1 VTKIHHTHPATPTD
15 LLMQNIT
22 PFPTQFA
29 EVKEMQEQ
37 DNMTAVI
44 NVWTKLMSMEF
55 ALRDQM
61 NEGRN
66 QTEIK
71 LQTQRKIIST
81 GADLGVF
88 YGRH

>member
-1 VTKIHHTHPATPTD
+1 MIKIHHTHPATPTD

-44 NVWTKLMSMEF
+44 NV
-55 ALRDQM
+55 
-61 NEGRN
+61 
-66 QTEIK
+66 
-71 LQTQRKIIST
+71 
-81 GADLGVF
+81 
-88 YGRH
+88 

>member
-1 VTKIHHTHPATPTD
+1 
-15 LLMQNIT
+15 
-22 PFPTQFA
+22 
-29 EVKEMQEQ
+29 
-37 DNMTAVI
+37 
-44 NVWTKLMSMEF
+44 MSELMEF

-81 GADLGVF
+81 GAGLGVF
-88 YGRH
+88 FGRH

>member
-1 VTKIHHTHPATPTD
+1 
-15 LLMQNIT
+15 
-22 PFPTQFA
+22 
-29 EVKEMQEQ
+29 
-37 DNMTAVI
+37 
-44 NVWTKLMSMEF
+44 MSMEF

>member
-1 VTKIHHTHPATPTD
+1 
-15 LLMQNIT
+15 MQNIT

-37 DNMTAVI
+37 VNMTAVI
-44 NVWTKLMSMEF
+44 NGWTKLMSMEF
-55 ALRDQM
+55 ALRDHM

-66 QTEIK
+66 RTEIK
-71 LQTQRKIIST
+71 LQTQLKITST

-88 YGRH
+88 FGRH